1 MRHLSLTLKMTSE
14 QVVESSVS
22 VNNNSPVQD
31 YFHPDD
37 HTQPTHEMTPGFK
50 LFTISV
56 MFVLVQIS
64 MQMLLGID
72 FQLRVT

>member
-1 MRHLSLTLKMTSE
+1 MNERDTTHFDSE
-14 QVVESSVS
+14 DDYSTGCRNVS
-22 VNNNSPVQD
+22 QCHIQD
-31 YFHPDD
+31 YVNPDD
-37 HTQPTHEMTPGFK
+37 HTQPTHKMTPGFK

-64 MQMLLGID
+64 MQMLSGID